1 MTAFPHSQ
9 KILVICCSDL
19 DRNWGGHLRIRCF
32 DIKRRA
38 QCEMSFDIHHICH
51 IGESVCFKEIL
62 LSRSEIRDNLSVL
75 GEILLYHE
83 T

>member
-1 MTAFPHSQ
+1 
-9 KILVICCSDL
+9 
-19 DRNWGGHLRIRCF
+19 
-32 DIKRRA
+32 
-38 QCEMSFDIHHICH
+38 MSFDIHHICH